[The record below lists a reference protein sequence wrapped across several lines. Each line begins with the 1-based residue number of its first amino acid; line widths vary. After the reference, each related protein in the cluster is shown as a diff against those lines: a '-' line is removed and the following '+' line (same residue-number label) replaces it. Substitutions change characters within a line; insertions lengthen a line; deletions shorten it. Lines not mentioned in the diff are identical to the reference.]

1 MSHQFSKLGF
11 PALLFATVAIAA
23 MTTPSR
29 ADEPVLVVMDASNV
43 AFHAGD
49 QIPANQQLKLDS
61 GQSLSLI
68 AADGRVITLKGP
80 YAGPPAP
87 QAATQASNIG
97 QMLLPLVQQAGSETA
112 TPGVIRGGDSASPNF
127 DAWVIDTSKSG
138 DVCVHLGTDYV
149 LWRADSSSA
158 AALTLTPASGG
169 APVQINFDKNVSEV
183 GVPDSITF
191 QDGVKYT
198 ISSPTGTTTIT
209 IHTIPEG
216 IQPKSKVT
224 AAWFLQ
230 KNCKVQGTALLKS
243 LQNS

>member
-1 MSHQFSKLGF
+1 MSNQFSKLGF

-23 MTTPSR
+23 VTTPSR
-29 ADEPVLVVMDASNV
+29 ADEPVLVVMDGSNV

-80 YAGPPAP
+80 YAGLPAP

-112 TPGVIRGGDSASPNF
+112 TPGVIRGGDAAGPNF

-138 DVCVHLGTDYV
+138 DVCVHLGTDYD
-149 LWRADSSSA
+149 LWRADSTNA
-158 AALTLTPASGG
+158 AALTLQPINGG
-169 APVQINFDKNVSEV
+169 APIQVNFDKNVSRV
-183 GVPDSITF
+183 GVPESVTF
-191 QDGVKYT
+191 QDGAQYKI
-198 ISSPTGTTTIT
+198 ISPSGTTTIT
-209 IHTIPEG
+209 VHTVPEG

>member
-11 PALLFATVAIAA
+11 SALFLGTASLAAIA
-23 MTTPSR
+23 TPVR
-29 ADEPVLVVMDASNV
+29 ADVPVLVVMDASNV

-112 TPGVIRGGDSASPNF
+112 TPGVIRDGAAAGPNF

-138 DVCVHLGTDYV
+138 DVCVHLGTDYD
-149 LWRADSSSA
+149 LWRADTTKA
-158 AALTLTPASGG
+158 AALTLEPINGG
-169 APVQINFDKNVSEV
+169 SPVQVNFDKNVSRV
-183 GVPDSITF
+183 GVPESLTF
-191 QDGVKYT
+191 QDGAQYKIV
-198 ISSPTGTTTIT
+198 SPSGTATIT
-209 IHTIPEG
+209 VHTVPEG
-216 IQPKSKVT
+216 IQPKSKIT